1 MSSAPAPTNTALEES
16 TPIDTEQPERPGT
29 RHRGQPAKLIH
40 CILPDDGSE
49 RQLLT
54 WLREQ
59 GITRANSLYCRGH
72 SVLREAV
79 TRRGKLPEPSLVRM
93 VQIVV
98 EAADADSLFDQI
110 YAQAAIDRPGGGAM
124 FMTAL
129 VLATPFA
136 LPAGIADEPGDMPGQ
151 ARGEPSAGSP
161 LID

>member
-29 RHRGQPAKLIH
+29 RHTGQPAKLIH

-98 EAADADSLFDQI
+98 EAETADRLFDRI
-110 YAQAAIDRPGGGAM
+110 HEQADIDRPGGGTM
-124 FMTAL
+124 FMTPL
-129 VLATPFA
+129 LFATSFA
-136 LPAGIADEPGDMPGQ
+136 MPAGIDGEPGD
-151 ARGEPSAGSP
+151 
-161 LID
+161 L